1 MDSTGNFVFNEIV
14 TGQTSGTTA
23 RVKTWNSTT
32 NTLEVGTVAGT
43 FALGEYIVGK
53 SSGASHKLRLLDTD
67 PLDDGFADNKTIE
80 TVADTILDFTEGN
93 PFGNP

>member
-1 MDSTGNFVFNEIV
+1 MWQRKFSLKFNTE
-14 TGQTSGTTA
+14 SSFCHNLC
-23 RVKTWNSTT
+23 WNSTT

-43 FALGEYIVGK
+43 FALGEYILGK